1 LPVLGLLQSHLSC
14 HLHHGLFMHAMR
26 FLFVSASGPEVEF
39 HFKMSRV
46 SDEMSRVSDEMSRV
60 SDEMSRVSDEM
71 SRVSTHDKNSRLDMS
86 DSFHDRER
94 GFEAK
99 FQLDEE
105 QRFRA
110 QARRDKL
117 FGLWVAGQLGR
128 ADAETYAAEVVA
140 SNFEKPGDED
150 MLGKVRG
157 DIKTAGKQIAEAV
170 LQAELGKAMTEAVR
184 QITAAK

>member
-1 LPVLGLLQSHLSC
+1 
-14 HLHHGLFMHAMR
+14 MHATR
-26 FLFVSASGPEVEF
+26 FPFVSVSAPEVEF
-39 HFKMSRV
+39 QFILSR
-46 SDEMSRVSDEMSRV
+46 SSRAAHPFSPIRI
-60 SDEMSRVSDEM
+60 RG
-71 SRVSTHDKNSRLDMS
+71 LDMS
-86 DSFHDRER
+86 DAFHDRER

-128 ADAETYAAEVVA
+128 GDAEAYAAEVVA

-150 MLGKVRG
+150 MLDKVRG
-157 DIKTAGKQIAEAV
+157 DIKTAGKQISEAV
-170 LQAELGKAMTEAVR
+170 LQAELNKAMTEAAR
-184 QITAAK
+184 QIVEASK

>member
-1 LPVLGLLQSHLSC
+1 
-14 HLHHGLFMHAMR
+14 
-26 FLFVSASGPEVEF
+26 
-39 HFKMSRV
+39 
-46 SDEMSRVSDEMSRV
+46 
-60 SDEMSRVSDEM
+60 
-71 SRVSTHDKNSRLDMS
+71 MS
-86 DSFHDRER
+86 DSFQDRER

-99 FQLDEE
+99 YQLDQE
-105 QRFRA
+105 QLFKA

-157 DIKTAGKQIAEAV
+157 DLKAAGKQVAEAV
-170 LQAELGKAMTEAVR
+170 LQAELSKAMAEAAR
-184 QITAAK
+184 QIAAAGK

>member
-1 LPVLGLLQSHLSC
+1 
-14 HLHHGLFMHAMR
+14 
-26 FLFVSASGPEVEF
+26 
-39 HFKMSRV
+39 
-46 SDEMSRVSDEMSRV
+46 
-60 SDEMSRVSDEM
+60 
-71 SRVSTHDKNSRLDMS
+71 MS

-105 QRFRA
+105 QRFKA

-128 ADAETYAAEVVA
+128 ADAEAYAAEVVA
-140 SNFEKPGDED
+140 SNFERPGDED

-157 DIKTAGKQIAEAV
+157 DLKAAGKPITEAV
-170 LQAELGKAMTEAVR
+170 LQAELGKAMAEAVR
-184 QITAAK
+184 QIAPGK